1 MHVLEE
7 IGAVVVRPLLL
18 ALSDPYCFGL
28 SCLFDVSIRCTHTPP
43 RAICCSLFFQFF
55 LGPVVVL
62 VAVRLFCVEFVA
74 VLVSAAVGVAIHGVE
89 GSLSPEA
96 QRRCVSLLYVF
107 QRSTTPWEYK
117 SAWR

>member
-1 MHVLEE
+1 MVVPSAMEAVECFSLRSVRE
-7 IGAVVVRPLLL
+7 IESATFF
-18 ALSDPYCFGL
+18 SN
-28 SCLFDVSIRCTHTPP
+28 VSIHCTHTSP

-55 LGPVVVL
+55 LGLVVVL
-62 VAVRLFCVEFVA
+62 VAVRLFCVEFVV